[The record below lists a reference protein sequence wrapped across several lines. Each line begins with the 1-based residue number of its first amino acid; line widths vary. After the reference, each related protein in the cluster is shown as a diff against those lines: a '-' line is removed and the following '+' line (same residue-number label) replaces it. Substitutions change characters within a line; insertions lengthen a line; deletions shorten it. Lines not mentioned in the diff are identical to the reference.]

1 MMSYINRFE
10 LIKAIMNGVH
20 LDQAQLISTVD
31 RQKVLS
37 KIYKSEPELQD
48 IGKFIITD
56 NPIEEENWS
65 KMAGKDKEKIL
76 KLNSKLKKSIN
87 LDKVI
92 IELTNY
98 KEKYHNVPT
107 IYNYLTIA
115 YHNTNQTKKYYESL
129 IETVEKF
136 PNYLFGKIS
145 LSEYYLNNNEF
156 NKIPRLLDNKFEIT
170 QHFPPGTDIFHISAV
185 RGFYFITGRYF
196 AKAGKIEKA
205 YKSYFLL
212 SDLDNN
218 HQTTEI
224 LGQEILSYELD
235 IFKKETLRGKQ
246 RGIKIPGAQD
256 KYRSKL
262 RGTNP

>member
-1 MMSYINRFE
+1 MSYINRFE
-10 LIKAIMNGVH
+10 LIKAIMNGVP
-20 LDQAQLISTVD
+20 LDQAQLISMVD
-31 RQKVLS
+31 RQKVLN
-37 KIYKSEPELQD
+37 KIYKNEPELQN
-48 IGKFIITD
+48 IEKFYITD

-65 KMAGKDKEKIL
+65 KMPKKDKGKIL

-98 KEKYHNVPT
+98 KEKYPNVPT

-115 YHNTNQTKKYYESL
+115 YHNANQIKKYYESL

-145 LSEYYLNNNEF
+145 LSEYYLNNNELI
-156 NKIPRLLDNKFEIT
+156 NIPRLLDNKFEIT

-235 IFKKETLRGKQ
+235 IFKNGFNKQ
-246 RGIKIPGAQD
+246 KREKNLI
-256 KYRSKL
+256 
-262 RGTNP
+262 

>member
-1 MMSYINRFE
+1 MSYINKFE
-10 LIKAIMNGVH
+10 LIKAIINGEH
-20 LDQAQLISTVD
+20 LDHAQLISMVD
-31 RQKVLS
+31 RQKVLN
-37 KIYKSEPELQD
+37 KIYKNEPELQD
-48 IGKFIITD
+48 IGKFYITN

-65 KMAGKDKEKIL
+65 KIPIKDKGKIL

-87 LDKVI
+87 PDKVI

-98 KEKYHNVPT
+98 KVKYQNVPT

-115 YHNTNQTKKYYESL
+115 YHNANQTKKYYESL

-156 NKIPRLLDNKFEIT
+156 IKIPRLLDNKFEIT

-196 AKAGKIEKA
+196 AKVGKIEKA

-212 SDLDNN
+212 SDLDKN

-224 LGQEILSYELD
+224 LGLEIFSYELD
-235 IFKKETLRGKQ
+235 VFKNEFNKKRKNNL
-246 RGIKIPGAQD
+246 I
-256 KYRSKL
+256 
-262 RGTNP
+262 